1 MNIDEFVLTV
11 SISVAIGLLC
21 GFFLRDITH
30 SLFRLYKLY
39 IRKPKYF
46 QHVVFDD
53 LETLPQDSTD
63 KQN

>member
-1 MNIDEFVLTV
+1 MNIDDFLWTASV
-11 SISVAIGLLC
+11 SAIIGLLC
-21 GFFLRDITH
+21 GFFLRDMVRFI
-30 SLFRLYKLY
+30 FRLYKRY

-46 QHVVFDD
+46 QRIVFDD